1 MNVKKVGGTI
11 GSTSPFS
18 RALFEPFVHSHP
30 TIFKGTSQDAFL
42 RLLTYFRRFICI
54 EDGMARNRAL
64 IDEEY
69 EVGGSRCLP

>member
-1 MNVKKVGGTI
+1 MNVRKVGGTI

-42 RLLTYFRRFICI
+42 HVEKVLLKPFSTSANLF
-54 EDGMARNRAL
+54 EKEPLKLA
-64 IDEEY
+64 
-69 EVGGSRCLP
+69 